1 MGIRWVPGEPVPAG
15 VPVRQV
21 SGILYD
27 RLGRVLLQ
35 DDGGR
40 YNLPGGTPEPA
51 DADLLGTLARQCM
64 EESQVRVSDAVPA
77 GYQLVEEDGEVYAQV
92 RMAGLIKE
100 LCPLAAD
107 PCTGRA
113 YRRLM
118 IAPLQ
123 APGLLGW
130 GPRGE
135 PQLTAATALACG
147 RWGLVLA
154 LGAPQEY
161 VD

>member
-1 MGIRWVPGEPVPAG
+1 
-15 VPVRQV
+15 VRQV
-21 SGILYD
+21 YGILYD

-51 DADLLGTLARQCM
+51 DADLPGTLARECM
-64 EESQVRVSDAVPA
+64 EESQVRVSDAVPV

-92 RMAGLIKE
+92 RMAALIRE
-100 LCPLAAD
+100 LCPVAAD

-118 IAPLQ
+118 VAPLR

-135 PQLTAATALACG
+135 AQLAAATALAG
-147 RWGLVLA
+147 ERWGLALA
-154 LGAPQEY
+154 PGAPQEY

>member
-1 MGIRWVPGEPVPAG
+1 MGIRWVAGEPVPAG
-15 VPVRQV
+15 IPVRQV
-21 SGILYD
+21 YGILYD
-27 RLGRVLLQ
+27 RQGRVLLQ

-40 YNLPGGTPEPA
+40 YNLPGGTPEPS
-51 DADLLGTLARQCM
+51 DADLLGTLTRECM
-64 EESQVRVSDAVPA
+64 EESQVRVSDAVPV
-77 GYQLVEEDGEVYAQV
+77 GYQLVEEDGEIYAQV

-100 LCPLAAD
+100 LCPVAAD

-123 APGLLGW
+123 APDLLGW

-135 PQLTAATALACG
+135 AQLADATALAG
-147 RWGLVLA
+147 ERWGLALA
-154 LGAPQEY
+154 PGAPQEY